1 MFADILLLLA
11 IGAMLPLIT
20 SFPVSLNNTW
30 TDPCLEL
37 GDTPPD
43 TVSMLGMMESLTE
56 DAQNLYK
63 RAEELMKF
71 YTTVQKD
78 ESQPRVT
85 PSYVNYLEKEKFA
98 NFPADNEYNSDN
110 LTLVLLNHYKQMS
123 RVAIFCQDAIQI
135 EKTYSHTTNAQGHL
149 DRLTNVLTSMLCHL
163 DLALKTTGYM
173 VSTFED
179 SNELLDDD
187 AKTLR
192 NKDHHDLYEYIIFKE
207 TYKFAS
213 ALLAKYSNITKG
225 MGSDKKE

>member
-71 YTTVQKD
+71 YTV
-78 ESQPRVT
+78 SIPR
-85 PSYVNYLEKEKFA
+85 
-98 NFPADNEYNSDN
+98 PAPMF
-110 LTLVLLNHYKQMS
+110 V
-123 RVAIFCQDAIQI
+123 C
-135 EKTYSHTTNAQGHL
+135 
-149 DRLTNVLTSMLCHL
+149 DRAP
-163 DLALKTTGYM
+163 D
-173 VSTFED
+173 
-179 SNELLDDD
+179 
-187 AKTLR
+187 R
-192 NKDHHDLYEYIIFKE
+192 R
-207 TYKFAS
+207 
-213 ALLAKYSNITKG
+213 
-225 MGSDKKE
+225 GSDQQQAN